1 MGEAGGGD
9 RIASQR
15 LGMYPSLVHSFLSFL
30 WATPEAVALRLPTR
44 QPCLVVGCDPV
55 GRGWA
60 RRRCGTRRSPLP
72 GCVRRPRC
80 LASALP
86 RVCRHHGHHRGRVPC
101 ASWLPTSPRAARHRW
116 RRRARYRSWVV
127 DANEAERPRPL
138 GYESKRRRC
147 LSTTLMYPFDEVW
160 LVRRETPDLPKER
173 KDRSRRRGVRKNG
186 RFCRQRRQ
194 REHFSAYLCGIL
206 H

>member
-1 MGEAGGGD
+1 MRSG
-9 RIASQR
+9 
-15 LGMYPSLVHSFLSFL
+15 FLHDSPVWWWAATL
-30 WATPEAVALRLPTR
+30 WVGVG
-44 QPCLVVGCDPV
+44 LVVGVVLDDPLFLGV
-55 GRGWA
+55 FVVPDVLHLLCRESVGTMVTIAVEFLALPGFPLRLGRRVIVGDVVQGTGRG
-60 RRRCGTRRSPLP
+60 
-72 GCVRRPRC
+72 
-80 LASALP
+80 
-86 RVCRHHGHHRGRVPC
+86 
-101 ASWLPTSPRAARHRW
+101 
-116 RRRARYRSWVV
+116 VV

-186 RFCRQRRQ
+186 RFCRQTRQ

>member
-1 MGEAGGGD
+1 MRSG
-9 RIASQR
+9 
-15 LGMYPSLVHSFLSFL
+15 FLHDSPVWWWAATL
-30 WATPEAVALRLPTR
+30 WVGVG
-44 QPCLVVGCDPV
+44 LVVGVVLDDPLFLGV
-55 GRGWA
+55 YVVPDVLHLLCRESVGTMVTIAVEFLALPGFPLRLGRRVIVGDVVQGTGRG
-60 RRRCGTRRSPLP
+60 
-72 GCVRRPRC
+72 
-80 LASALP
+80 
-86 RVCRHHGHHRGRVPC
+86 
-101 ASWLPTSPRAARHRW
+101 
-116 RRRARYRSWVV
+116 VV